1 MDSFLKS
8 ALRGEKYKAFP
19 FTPEGSERR
28 YTRIKTKNRSWVLAS
43 SPLDQKKKF
52 FAIHKL
58 LSQKGLNVPKIKA
71 HKKQYYLLEDL
82 GDYSLEKRVFGRK
95 TFPLSFYR
103 LALDQIIKM
112 QKSNRQG
119 SSPRQGGALPRVRFT
134 AQDFFNEMLYTEKYL
149 IKKLFRHTPS
159 PSFRKKYL
167 KEWKYICHKLS
178 GFSYSLAHADF
189 HCRNLFIKDRK
200 IYLIDFQDAV
210 LFPRFYDAISL
221 LYDVYIYPK
230 LKEKDR
236 KKLLEYFIRKSGF
249 VDTGSGSGPGSGI
262 GIGSGSG
269 IGSGVGSG
277 SGIGIGSGPGS
288 GLGIEEEV
296 LMTALQRLFKAQGR
310 FAGFY
315 VLKNQSTHLK
325 HIRPVLQMLKR
336 LLKTSSFPAF
346 ATLVDQ
352 LLDSH
357 YNRQYF

>member
-8 ALRGEKYKAFP
+8 ALRGKKYTTFP

-28 YTRIKTKNRSWVLAS
+28 YTRIKTKKQSWVLAY

-58 LSQKGLNVPKIKA
+58 LSRQGLNVPKIEA
-71 HKKQYYLLEDL
+71 QKKQYYLLEDL
-82 GDYSLEKRVFGRK
+82 GDYSLEKKVFGRK

-103 LALDQIIKM
+103 LALDQVIKM
-112 QKSNRQG
+112 QKSNRQKASQPG
-119 SSPRQGGALPRVRFT
+119 SVFPRGQFT
-134 AQDFFNEMLYTEKYL
+134 EKKFFNEMLYTEKYL
-149 IKKLFRHTPS
+149 IKNLFRYTS
-159 PSFRKKYL
+159 SQSFRKKYL
-167 KEWKYICHKLS
+167 KEWEYICHKLS

-189 HCRNLFIKDRK
+189 HCRNLFIKNRK
-200 IYLIDFQDAV
+200 IYLIDFQDAMP
-210 LFPRFYDAISL
+210 FPRFYDAISL

-249 VDTGSGSGPGSGI
+249 LDTDSGSGSGS
-262 GIGSGSG
+262 GSGSAG
-269 IGSGVGSG
+269 IK
-277 SGIGIGSGPGS
+277 
-288 GLGIEEEV
+288 EEV

-315 VLKNQSTHLK
+315 VLNKQSTHLK
-325 HIRPVLQMLKR
+325 HIRPVLQMLKK

-346 ATLVDQ
+346 TTLVDQ

-357 YNRQYF
+357 YNRAL